1 MGKLIMDRELQDYY
15 EARLS
20 IMGEMGWKDLMED
33 LELMIGDRNRI
44 DNLSTLEQ
52 LHFAKGE
59 LSIMNW
65 FRGLKDLSEKTYED
79 LKNVSDV

>member
-20 IMGEMGWKDLMED
+20 IMGEKGWKDLMED

-65 FRGLKDLSEKTYED
+65 LRGLKDLSEKTYED